1 MWKTRQSPLHVTNKT
16 SLTPPPYSEVAMP
29 SQESELSCICVL
41 KVSIFPL
48 FTIFLVGFGTVPTV

>member
-16 SLTPPPYSEVAMP
+16 SLTPPLYSEVPMP

-41 KVSIFPL
+41 KVTIFPL
-48 FTIFLVGFGTVPTV
+48 FTVFLVGFVPTV